1 MENNRIKTG
10 LVIMASGLGKRFGSN
25 KLMESLGDKPL
36 IKWVIDAS
44 EGLFDER
51 VVVTR
56 SEDVF
61 KLCKNIGIKC
71 IFHEFPGRNDTVR
84 LGLSALMNDIDYCFF
99 MQGDQPLIS
108 KESIDNMIMAA
119 NINNN
124 LIVKASF
131 NDVVGAPM
139 GFPRKFFD
147 DLLNLPDGKGGN
159 FVAKNNADSVENI
172 EVSNEYELYDIDTK
186 EDLNEVINIVRT
198 LNDSE

>member
-25 KLMESLGDKPL
+25 KLMEIFGGKPL

-44 EGLFDER
+44 EDLFDER

-61 KLCKNIGIKC
+61 KLCKNMGIKC
-71 IFHEFPGRNDTVR
+71 ILHEFPGRNDTVR
-84 LGLSALMNDIDYCFF
+84 LGLNALMNDIDYCFF
-99 MQGDQPLIS
+99 MQGDQPLIC
-108 KESIDNMIMAA
+108 KESINNMIMAA
-119 NINNN
+119 NTNNN
-124 LIVKASF
+124 LIVRASF
-131 NDVVGAPM
+131 NDAVGAPI

-147 DLLNLPDGKGGN
+147 DLLYLPNGKGGN

-172 EVSNEYELYDIDTK
+172 EVSNEYELYDVDTK
-186 EDLNEVINIVRT
+186 EDLNELINIVRT
-198 LNDSE
+198 LNDNE